1 MLKNTTHLFFFHC
14 WTQAFGIIKVV
25 RFLKTKAKKVH
36 MQNDKPMLFS
46 NTIWLSMSLV
56 HMHQNTSE
64 FSHYHKNIIKY
75 STKFD
80 LKIIVHPCNFSNS
93 FIFPLVVLFNLFFF
107 FFLNYTQ
114 IVNHTIS
121 LYIKGTWTCCDCINI
136 ESIYF
141 THFST
146 DFGFVL
152 HFLLF
157 KS

>member
-1 MLKNTTHLFFFHC
+1 MKYCRQLRIYCQERLKLNTMLKNTIHLFFLHC

-46 NTIWLSMSLV
+46 NTIWLSMSVV

-80 LKIIVHPCNFSNS
+80 LKIIVHPCNLSNS

-107 FFLNYTQ
+107 KKKTIHKLSITQYRYTSREHELVA
-114 IVNHTIS
+114 IV
-121 LYIKGTWTCCDCINI
+121 
-136 ESIYF
+136 
-141 THFST
+141 
-146 DFGFVL
+146 
-152 HFLLF
+152 
-157 KS
+157 